1 MPWMNL
7 NDLKGYT
14 FFLPRTALRYAALR
28 TLTLRHRRPQRRWR
42 QRRWRWRRSDRGKW
56 CTPCA
61 CEAGFKNRWK
71 SCSITISINIDH
83 HLYMDLFPNGFQCSS
98 FFLYCPQFV
107 DECRY
112 ETVKWYIKSILN
124 FGKARNPYGLI
135 RLMLMIAFF
144 NPAANMGITISHEY
158 ITAFVSHDLDE
169 W

>member
-42 QRRWRWRRSDRGKW
+42 QRRWRWRRSDRGTW

-98 FFLYCPQFV
+98 FFSVLSPICWWVSLWNSEVIHQINLEFW
-107 DECRY
+107 ESQ
-112 ETVKWYIKSILN
+112 KSIRSDTVDVDDCL
-124 FGKARNPYGLI
+124 FLTQQRTWG
-135 RLMLMIAFF
+135 
-144 NPAANMGITISHEY
+144 
-158 ITAFVSHDLDE
+158 
-169 W
+169 